1 LMFLRKAFFEGDFTR
16 GIIFS
21 SFWRIP

>member
-1 LMFLRKAFFEGDFTR
+1 LMFLRKAFLDDDFTR
-16 GIIFS
+16 GITFS